1 MCNKIKEMNNK
12 IIALNIMIQDRM
24 ATREDLKENTT
35 IDENVK
41 KIINERLIYEVQS
54 LSKQMRKEYSNI
66 QTNAINTKR
75 FIRAFESKFC
85 DNEAVP
91 LGTKKRDGK

>member
-85 DNEAVP
+85 DN
-91 LGTKKRDGK
+91 D

>member
-1 MCNKIKEMNNK
+1 MCNKIEEMNNK
-12 IIALNIMIQDRM
+12 IIALSIMIQDRM

-35 IDENVK
+35 IEDDVK
-41 KIINERLIYEVQS
+41 KIIDEKLIYEIQS

-66 QTNAINTKR
+66 QTNVINTKR

-85 DNEAVP
+85 D
-91 LGTKKRDGK
+91 TK

>member
-1 MCNKIKEMNNK
+1 MYNKIEAMNNK
-12 IIALNIMIQDRM
+12 IIALSIMIQDRM

-35 IDENVK
+35 IDDDVK
-41 KIINERLIYEVQS
+41 KIIYERLIYEIQS

-75 FIRAFESKFC
+75 FIRAFESTVF
-85 DNEAVP
+85 
-91 LGTKKRDGK
+91 

>member
-1 MCNKIKEMNNK
+1 MLNEKIEEMNNK
-12 IIALNIMIQDRM
+12 IIALSIMIQDRM

-35 IDENVK
+35 IDEDVK

-85 DNEAVP
+85 DN
-91 LGTKKRDGK
+91 K